1 MDSTYTMAPVQG
13 QPSFAYYP
21 DSSQPRQQGPYTGQP
36 SDVPYYGQM
45 QYSGAQRG
53 TEQPVYSAQPVMN
66 MHQMATTN
74 AFRGATMNMTPIASP
89 QPSQMKPAIIVQ
101 QGSPALLPLD
111 TRFMSTDLYGFPS
124 TPPLS
129 SSGSTISS
137 PPSANGT
144 LPTPVNDGSFGFEKV
159 EGVKEGCETDVHT
172 EILANPDWSRSGSP
186 PMTPGRCDMYHMAR
200 NLTCGSFGGDD
211 PRKGE
216 TQNANFRGPVF
227 IHPPSLT
234 ASQTSDLLS
243 ANSCPSLSP
252 SPSPVPTDIL
262 AQSQSLSGESSGAD
276 FCDPRQLTVEPSV
289 NAPTPQE
296 LPPLPTLSCEEEEPR
311 AVVGSASVT
320 LPVNENPSPSFT
332 SSTEDPLTSLPT
344 FDSFSDLDSDD
355 ELNRLVEFHPGANA
369 VYLGDKRQRVAPYAT
384 EDDGFLSEHSLDD
397 SEDSEVYIPSGPPSF
412 EWTESVQPQAKIE
425 EPAPEETK
433 NKKRT
438 NRKSSRKNSEDD
450 GEVKKS
456 VTVPA
461 PQSVSGSDCGSMS
474 DSPESAPVSVNRRG
488 RKQSLTEDPSKTFV
502 CTLCSRRFRRQE
514 HLKRHYRSLHTQDKP
529 FECNECGK
537 KFSRSDNLAQ
547 HARTHG
553 GGSIVM
559 GVLDASDAASMYDE
573 QQDAGA
579 LGAVM
584 YEAAQAAD
592 AEDPSVD
599 RRPAKK
605 RKRDSA

>member
-1 MDSTYTMAPVQG
+1 MDSTYTVAPTPVHA

-21 DSSQPRQQGPYTGQP
+21 ESTQQQGHYTSQP
-36 SDVPYYGQM
+36 SDVWYGPSHYQ
-45 QYSGAQRG
+45 SRGA
-53 TEQPVYSAQPVMN
+53 EQPIYQAQPMMN

-89 QPSQMKPAIIVQ
+89 QPSQMKPAIMVQ
-101 QGSPALLPLD
+101 QGSPALMPLD
-111 TRFMSTDLYGFPS
+111 TRFVSHDMYGFPS

-144 LPTPVNDGSFGFEKV
+144 LHTPINDSFFAFEKV
-159 EGVKEGCETDVHT
+159 EGVKAGCETDVHT
-172 EILANPDWSRSGSP
+172 ELLSHQDWSRTDSP
-186 PMTPGRCDMYHMAR
+186 PMT
-200 NLTCGSFGGDD
+200 
-211 PRKGE
+211 
-216 TQNANFRGPVF
+216 PVF
-227 IHPPSLT
+227 IHPPSLI
-234 ASQTSDLLS
+234 ASHTSDLLS

-262 AQSQSLSGESSGAD
+262 SQSQTLTAEHPGAS

-289 NAPTPQE
+289 NVHTPQD

-332 SSTEDPLTSLPT
+332 ASTVDPLSSLPT

-355 ELNRLVEFHPGANA
+355 EINRLVEFHPATNA
-369 VYLGDKRQRVAPYAT
+369 HALYLGDKRQRVNQYIA
-384 EDDGFLSEHSLDD
+384 EDDGFLSEHSI
-397 SEDSEVYIPSGPPSF
+397 EDSDDCETFSIPNGLPSF
-412 EWTESVQPQAKIE
+412 DWTESTESVEVQPETDDAAE
-425 EPAPEETK
+425 EPKT
-433 NKKRT
+433 KKRG
-438 NRKSSRKNSEDD
+438 NRKSVR
-450 GEVKKS
+450 KS
-456 VTVPA
+456 VTVEELPRRSPSA
-461 PQSVSGSDCGSMS
+461 RSESPGDMSGTDSDR
-474 DSPESAPVSVNRRG
+474 APVSINRRG

-553 GGSIVM
+553 AGSVVM
-559 GVLDASDAASMYDE
+559 GVLDGSESSISFEE

-584 YEAAQAAD
+584 YESPASAD
-592 AEDPSVD
+592 ASPD